1 MTAPHTNPTPMLG
14 EAARRRTSLYRA
26 ILELEQAA
34 ARPAVAREQVWAQ
47 GVIEALE
54 RLEIE
59 IDEHIEITER
69 AGGLHDEITET
80 APRLTH
86 KIQRLKDEHPQL
98 RDTTQHLLARFRST
112 PLDAAWPV
120 TDARD
125 QIQRLLGQLVKHR
138 QGGADLVWEAYSLD
152 IGGIG

>member
-1 MTAPHTNPTPMLG
+1 MTAPHTNPTPTL
-14 EAARRRTSLYRA
+14 EETARRRTNLYRA

-34 ARPAVAREQVWAQ
+34 ARPAVAREHVWAH
-47 GVIEALE
+47 GVIEVLK

-69 AGGLHDEITET
+69 AGGLYDEITKT

-86 KIQRLKDEHPQL
+86 TIDRLRDEHPQL
-98 RDTTQHLLARFRST
+98 RDTTRQLLARFLST

-138 QGGADLVWEAYSLD
+138 QLGADLVWEAYNHD
-152 IGGIG
+152 IGGNG